1 MVSRSSTHITPLI
14 WLAKSLKREVSLL
27 LFVPSIGT
35 GESGNGA
42 LLHGMVM
49 ITVGLSGKNW
59 EFTRKRSNLISNCFY
74 LSVSPDW
81 VVYV

>member
-42 LLHGMVM
+42 SAAWDGNDYSWALWKELA
-49 ITVGLSGKNW
+49 
-59 EFTRKRSNLISNCFY
+59 
-74 LSVSPDW
+74 
-81 VVYV
+81 VYKKAV